1 MRTISKVENNNME
14 VSMRLKDKFAVV
26 TGSAMGM
33 GKAIAEM
40 LAAEGAMIAVTD
52 LDEKLAQ
59 QTAEDICQKG
69 GRAEAWKLDVTNR
82 AEIKKVIAEIIG
94 RFGRIDIWV
103 NNAGISTMTPFL
115 DLTEREWDNMHNVN
129 GSGVFFCSQEVAKHM
144 TARGGGGKIINNASM
159 AGKRGGNAPYLAHYV
174 YTKFGVIGLTQAMA
188 KELAPFGITVNA
200 VCPGYVATP
209 MQKRELIWEAK
220 LRNMTPE
227 AVFKSYIDDTPLGRI
242 ETADDIAKVITFLA
256 SGDSDFITGESIN
269 VNGGAFMD

>member
-1 MRTISKVENNNME
+1 
-14 VSMRLKDKFAVV
+14 MRLKDKFAAV
-26 TGSAMGM
+26 TGAAMGM

-40 LAAEGAMIAVTD
+40 LAAEGADVAVTD
-52 LDEKLAQ
+52 LDEQLAR
-59 QTAEDICQKG
+59 QTAEGIIGKG
-69 GRAEAWKLDVTNR
+69 GRAVAWKLDVTDR
-82 AEIKKVIAEIIG
+82 SAIKKVIAEIITQ
-94 RFGRIDIWV
+94 FGRIDIWV
-103 NNAGISTMTPFL
+103 NNAGISSMTAFL
-115 DLTEREWDNMHNVN
+115 DLTEREWDSMHSVN
-129 GSGVFFCSQEVAKHM
+129 GSGVFFCSQEAARHM
-144 TARGGGGKIINNASM
+144 VARGGGGKIINNASM

-188 KELAPFGITVNA
+188 KELAPYGITVNA

-209 MQKRELIWEAK
+209 MQQRELIWEGK

-256 SGDSDFITGESIN
+256 SSDSDFITGESIN

>member
-1 MRTISKVENNNME
+1 ME
-14 VSMRLKDKFAVV
+14 ESMRLKEKNAVV
-26 TGSAMGM
+26 TGAAMGM

-40 LAAEGAMIAVTD
+40 LASEGAVVAVTD
-52 LDEKLAQ
+52 MDEKLAQ
-59 QTAEDICQKG
+59 QTVEGIIQKG
-69 GRAEAWKLDVTNR
+69 GMAKAWKLDVTNR
-82 AEIKKVIAEIIG
+82 SEIKIVIADIIA
-94 RFGRIDIWV
+94 RFGKIDIWV

-144 TARGGGGKIINNASM
+144 VARGGGGKIINNASM

-188 KELAPFGITVNA
+188 KELAPYGITVNA

-209 MQKRELIWEAK
+209 MQQRELIWEGK

-227 AVFKSYIDDTPLGRI
+227 AVFKTYIDDTPLGRI
-242 ETADDIAKVITFLA
+242 ETPDDIAKVITFLA
-256 SGDSDFITGESIN
+256 SSDSDFITGESIN

>member
-1 MRTISKVENNNME
+1 
-14 VSMRLKDKFAVV
+14 MRLKDKFAVV

-40 LAAEGAMIAVTD
+40 FATEGATVAVTD
-52 LDEKLAQ
+52 LDEKLAR
-59 QTAEDICQKG
+59 QTAEGIVQEG
-69 GRAEAWKLDVTNR
+69 GMSKAWKLDVTNR
-82 AEIKKVIAEIIG
+82 SEIKIVIADIIAC
-94 RFGRIDIWV
+94 FGKIDIWV

-144 TARGGGGKIINNASM
+144 VARGGGGKIINNASM

-188 KELAPFGITVNA
+188 KELAPFGINVNA

-209 MQKRELIWEAK
+209 MQQRELIWEGK

-227 AVFKSYIDDTPLGRI
+227 AVFKTYIDDTPLGRI

-256 SGDSDFITGESIN
+256 SSDSDFITGESIN

>member
-1 MRTISKVENNNME
+1 
-14 VSMRLKDKFAVV
+14 MRLKNKYAVV

-33 GKAIAEM
+33 GKAVAEM
-40 LAAEGAMIAVTD
+40 LAAEGATVAVTD
-52 LDEKLAQ
+52 LDGKLAQ
-59 QTAEDICQKG
+59 QTAEGIVQKG
-69 GRAEAWKLDVTNR
+69 GKAEVWTLDVTNR
-82 AEIKKVIAEIIG
+82 AEIKTVTAGIIG

-144 TARGGGGKIINNASM
+144 VSRPGGGKIVNNASM

-188 KELAPFGITVNA
+188 KELAPYGINVNA

-209 MQKRELIWEAK
+209 MQERELIWEGK
-220 LRNMTPE
+220 IRNMTPE

-242 ETADDIAKVITFLA
+242 ETPDDIAKVVVFLA
-256 SGDSDFITGESIN
+256 SSDSDFITGESIN
-269 VNGGAFMD
+269 VNGGAYMD

>member
-1 MRTISKVENNNME
+1 
-14 VSMRLKDKFAVV
+14 MRLPNKFAVV

-40 LAAEGAMIAVTD
+40 LAGEGAVVAVTD
-52 LDEKLAQ
+52 LDGKLAQ
-59 QTAEDICQKG
+59 QTAQGIIQKG
-69 GRAEAWKLDVTNR
+69 GKANAWKLDVTNR
-82 AEIKKVIAEIIG
+82 AEIKTVIAEIID
-94 RFGRIDIWV
+94 RLGRIDIWV

-115 DLTEREWDNMHNVN
+115 SLTESEWDNMHNVN
-129 GSGVFFCSQEVAKHM
+129 GSGVFFCSQEVARHM
-144 TARGGGGKIINNASM
+144 VARGGGGKIINNASM

-188 KELAPFGITVNA
+188 KEQAPFGITVNA

-209 MQKRELIWEAK
+209 MQQRELVWEGK
-220 LRNMTPE
+220 LRNMSTD

-256 SGDSDFITGESIN
+256 SSDSDFITGESIN

>member
-1 MRTISKVENNNME
+1 ME
-14 VSMRLKDKFAVV
+14 EIMRLQDKKAVV
-26 TGSAMGM
+26 TGAAMGM

-40 LAAEGAMIAVTD
+40 LAAEGAEVAVTD

-59 QTAEDICQKG
+59 QTAKGIVKKG
-69 GRAEAWKLDVTNR
+69 GKAKGWKLDVTNR
-82 AEIKKVIAEIIG
+82 LEIKTVIAEIIH

-115 DLTEREWDNMHNVN
+115 DLTEREWDSMHNVN
-129 GSGVFFCSQEVAKHM
+129 GSGVFFCSQVVAKHM
-144 TARGGGGKIINNASM
+144 AARGGGGKIINNASM

-220 LRNMTPE
+220 LRNMTTD

-256 SGDSDFITGESIN
+256 SSDSDFITGEAIN

>member
-1 MRTISKVENNNME
+1 ME
-14 VSMRLKDKFAVV
+14 ESMRLKEKNAVV
-26 TGSAMGM
+26 TGAAMGM

-40 LAAEGAMIAVTD
+40 LAAEGAVVAVTD

-59 QTAEDICQKG
+59 QTVEGIVQKG
-69 GRAEAWKLDVTNR
+69 GKAEAWMLDVTNR
-82 AEIKKVIAEIIG
+82 HEIKKVIAEIIAH
-94 RFGRIDIWV
+94 FGKIDIWV

-115 DLTEREWDNMHNVN
+115 SLTEREWDNMHNVN

-144 TARGGGGKIINNASM
+144 VARGGGGKIINNASM

-188 KELAPFGITVNA
+188 KELAPYGITVNA

-209 MQKRELIWEAK
+209 MQQRELIWEGK

-227 AVFKSYIDDTPLGRI
+227 AVFKTYIDDTPLGRI

-256 SGDSDFITGESIN
+256 SSDSDFITGESIN